1 MLLQRQKVK
10 IVKLTAVASE
20 AVEIEQILNMAML
33 MLRQCRK
40 ESDAEEVALS
50 RGRCDGAVDRN
61 MRALRLESRK
71 WRDM

>member
-33 MLRQCRK
+33 MLRQYRE
-40 ESDAEEVALS
+40 ESDAEEGAWS
-50 RGRCDGAVDRN
+50 RGRYDVAGSRN
-61 MRALRLESRK
+61 MRALRHGSRK
-71 WRDM
+71 VSG

>member
-40 ESDAEEVALS
+40 EIDAVEGAWS